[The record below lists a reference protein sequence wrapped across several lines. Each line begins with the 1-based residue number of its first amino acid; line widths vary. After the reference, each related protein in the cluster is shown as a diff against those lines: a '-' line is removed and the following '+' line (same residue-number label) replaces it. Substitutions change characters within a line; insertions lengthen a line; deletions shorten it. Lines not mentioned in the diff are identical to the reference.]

1 MNCDPDVKEH
11 LHHAKE
17 QVRHAVDVAAER
29 LVNDDVR
36 GHLRNAARHM
46 LQAGL
51 AALDDDQ
58 RHRTERAAKRAAA
71 HHPAPVHTPE
81 PPPAT

>member
-1 MNCDPDVKEH
+1 MHCDPDTKEH
-11 LHHAKE
+11 LKHAKE

-29 LVNDDVR
+29 FMNGDVR

-51 AALDDDQ
+51 AALDADQ
-58 RHRTERAAKRAAA
+58 RHRAERAAKRTAARE
-71 HHPAPVHTPE
+71 APVAET
-81 PPPAT
+81 PPAT

>member
-1 MNCDPDVKEH
+1 MNCDPDIKEH
-11 LHHAKE
+11 LNHAKE

-29 LVNDDVR
+29 LVNGEVR

-46 LQAGL
+46 LHAGL
-51 AALDDDQ
+51 AALDADQ
-58 RHRTERAAKRAAA
+58 RHRAERAAKRAATP
-71 HHPAPVHTPE
+71 HAPTHAPE